1 MRANVIRQ
9 RLAEGRPIINGWLS
23 MASSYGAE
31 GAGHCGFH
39 SVTVDMQHGMIGFSE
54 AISMLQ
60 AISATPAMPL
70 ARVGQLNGASIMQ
83 LLDAGSYGI
92 ICPMVSTAEQAQA
105 LVSACRYPPHGERS
119 FGPARGMLYGGAD
132 YVAKANDTV
141 MAIPMIETSEAVDN
155 IDDILAVP
163 GIDMLYVGPN
173 DLAFSLNGKQG
184 DDGGRTELAIAKIV
198 SKALAA
204 NMPLGI
210 FCANANE
217 AEKRLAQ
224 GFSLVTP
231 GNDFGTLMRTNKAN
245 VSQLLGDEAP
255 AIKQA
260 SMGGY
265 G

>member
-1 MRANVIRQ
+1 MRTNVVRQ
-9 RLAEGRPIINGWLS
+9 RLAANQPVINAWLS
-23 MASSYGAE
+23 MSSSYGAE

-54 AISMLQ
+54 AIAMFQ
-60 AISATPAMPL
+60 AISATPAIPL
-70 ARVGQLNGASIMQ
+70 ARVRELNVASIMQ

-92 ICPMVSTAEQAQA
+92 ICPMVSTAEQARE

-119 FGPARGMLYGGAD
+119 FGPARGMLYGGPD
-132 YVAKANDTV
+132 YVAEANNTV
-141 MAIPMIETSEAVDN
+141 MAIPMIETKEALDN
-155 IDDILAVP
+155 IDAILAEP

-173 DLAFSLNGKQG
+173 DLAFSLNGKMG
-184 DDGGRTELAIAKIV
+184 DDSGRTELAIAEIV
-198 SKALAA
+198 AKARAA

-217 AEKRLAQ
+217 AEKRLEQ

-231 GNDFGTLMRTNKAN
+231 GNDFGTLMRANKAN

-255 AIKQA
+255 VVKRS